1 MNSSPRFAHLV
12 LSALEDR
19 ATPATAAYSALTQ
32 TLTVT
37 AAQGDQLVVAALP
50 NKPTGYLTVTETQV
64 GTTVF
69 NADVKNQAVR
79 GLIVRFGNTNTG
91 TLTLDATARIGG
103 GLVVSGG
110 TGVTTVNLAGTVGGN
125 VVYTAMPGLTATDQV
140 HVEPTAVVGGNVQLA
155 LGGGD
160 NIARL
165 HGGTVRGN
173 LSIFAN
179 GGDDTVHLTDAAD
192 LTVNGSMTF
201 NLGDGTNAVLGAGTR
216 VIRVGSNFAYTGGIG
231 NDTFDLDGSG
241 ATLDV
246 RGDAR
251 FTLGTPVGFDANT
264 AKFEAL
270 AARHVGF
277 IGGAGSDAI
286 EVSGALAATGNM
298 NVNLGHGENSFTSNL
313 LGIGTNTIGG
323 SLTYMGGSNGD
334 AVSLDNTTVGRSV
347 SVALGESFG
356 SGVATFATGLHG
368 PGPVTVFGSL
378 RVTAGPTSG
387 SVVQLARTYVG
398 GGLTVLGGAVG
409 GQNQVWMDDVNVG
422 GATLLDLGMGDD
434 RVWVEQIAG
443 NSGGPLGG
451 VSTFGGTFTVR
462 GGAGNDGVTLAVDGV
477 AGQRAQFGGRVV
489 LVGGAG
495 SDSLVVGNGTTFEHT
510 GNFTDFESKVGDV
523 M

>member
-1 MNSSPRFAHLV
+1 MNSSPRSAHLA

-19 ATPATAAYSALTQ
+19 ATPATAVYSPLTQ

-37 AAQGDQLVVAALP
+37 AAQGDQLVVAATP
-50 NKPTGYLTVTETQV
+50 NKPTGYLTVTETQA

-69 NADVKNQAVR
+69 NADVNNQAVR

-103 GLVVSGG
+103 GLVVGGG

-125 VVYTAMPGLTATDQV
+125 VVFTAAPKMTATEV
-140 HVEPTAVVGGNVQLA
+140 FNLEPSASVGGNVQLA

-165 HGGTVRGN
+165 RGGTVRGN
-173 LSIFAN
+173 LSMSAN
-179 GGDDTVHLTDAAD
+179 GGDDTVQLTELAD

-201 NLGDGTNAVLGAGTR
+201 NLGDGANAVLGAATR
-216 VIRVGSNFAYTGGIG
+216 VIRVGSNFAYAGGIG

-270 AARHVGF
+270 TARNVGF
-277 IGGAGSDAI
+277 VGGAGADTI
-286 EVSGALAATGNM
+286 EVSGALAATGSM

-313 LGIGTNTIGG
+313 LGSGTNTIGG
-323 SLTYMGGSNGD
+323 SLTYLGGSNGD
-334 AVSLDNTTVGRSV
+334 SVSLDNTTVGRNV
-347 SVALGESFG
+347 TVGLGESFG
-356 SGVATFATGLHG
+356 SGVASFSTGLHG
-368 PGPVTVFGSL
+368 PGPVTVYGNL
-378 RVTAGPTSG
+378 RVTAGPTSNAD
-387 SVVQLARTYVG
+387 VQLARTYVG
-398 GGLTVLGGAVG
+398 GGLTVLGGTAG
-409 GQNQVWMDDVNVG
+409 GQNQVWMDDVNVA
-422 GATLLDLGMGDD
+422 GATLLDLGVGDD
-434 RVWVEQIAG
+434 RVWIEQGVG
-443 NSGGPLGG
+443 NSGGPLTG

-462 GGAGNDGVTLAVDGV
+462 GGTGNDGVTLAADGV
-477 AGQRAQFGGRVV
+477 AGQRIQFGGRVV

-510 GNFTDFESKVGDV
+510 GNWSDFESKVGDV
-523 M
+523 A